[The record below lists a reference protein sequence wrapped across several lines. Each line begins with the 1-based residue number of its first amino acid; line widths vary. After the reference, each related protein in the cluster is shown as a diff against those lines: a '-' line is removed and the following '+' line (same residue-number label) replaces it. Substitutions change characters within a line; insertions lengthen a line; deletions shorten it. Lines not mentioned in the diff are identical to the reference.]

1 MNETCP
7 EMLDLL
13 AKRRTVPLPQLEG
26 PGPTEEELQR
36 LLTIAAR
43 VPDHGKLVPWRFIVI
58 EGEGRARAGDLIA
71 KAFLA
76 DEPDADEQ
84 RVAQERGRL
93 SYAPLVV
100 AVVSRAKPHPK
111 IPDWEQVLSAGAVC
125 MNLIVAAKAMG
136 FSATWLTQW
145 FAFDR
150 RVLDGLGLAPDERL
164 AGFLHIGRPAQIP
177 ADRDRPDLTAITTR
191 F

>member
-1 MNETCP
+1 MTDF
-7 EMLDLL
+7 LDVLS
-13 AKRRTVPLPQLEG
+13 ARRTVPLPQLQG
-26 PGPTEEELQR
+26 PGPDAAELER

-58 EGEGRARAGDLIA
+58 EGEARERAGELIA

-76 DEPDADEQ
+76 DDPNADEKQ
-84 RVAQERGRL
+84 IAQERGRL
-93 SYAPLVV
+93 AYAPVVV
-100 AVVSRAKPHPK
+100 AVVARPRPHAK
-111 IPDWEQVLSAGAVC
+111 IPEWEQVLSAGAVC
-125 MNLIVAAKAMG
+125 MNMIVAAKAMG
-136 FSATWLTQW
+136 YSATWLTQW

-150 RVLDGLGLAPDERL
+150 RVLDGLGLAPEEKI

-177 ADRDRPDLTAITTR
+177 ADRDRPDLAAIVTR

>member
-1 MNETCP
+1 MT
-7 EMLDLL
+7 DFIDVL

-26 PGPTEEELQR
+26 PGPDAAELER

-43 VPDHGKLVPWRFIVI
+43 VPDHGKLVPWRFVVI
-58 EGEGRARAGDLIA
+58 EGEARTRAGELIARA
-71 KAFLA
+71 FLS
-76 DEPDADEQ
+76 DEPDASAD

-93 SYAPLVV
+93 SYAPVVV
-100 AVVSRAKPHPK
+100 AVVSRARPHPK
-111 IPDWEQVLSAGAVC
+111 IPEWEQVLSAGAVC

-145 FAFDR
+145 YAFDR
-150 RVLDGLGLAPDERL
+150 RVLDGLGLAPEERI
-164 AGFLHIGRPAQIP
+164 AGFLHVGRPAQIP
-177 ADRDRPDLTAITTR
+177 ADRDRPDLAAIVTR

>member
-1 MNETCP
+1 MNEF
-7 EMLDLL
+7 LHLL
-13 AKRRTVPLPQLEG
+13 ATRRSVPLPQLGG
-26 PGPTEEELQR
+26 PGPDAAELER

-43 VPDHGKLVPWRFIVI
+43 VPDHGKLVPWRFLVI
-58 EGEGRARAGDLIA
+58 EGEARARAGELIA

-76 DEPDADEQ
+76 EEPGADEA

-93 SYAPLVV
+93 SHAPLVV
-100 AVVSRAKPHPK
+100 AVIARPRPHPK
-111 IPDWEQVLSAGAVC
+111 IPEWEQVLSAGAVC
-125 MNLIVAAKAMG
+125 MNLVVAARAMG

-145 FAFDR
+145 YAFDR
-150 RVLDGLGLAPDERL
+150 RVLDGLGLAPQERI

-177 ADRDRPDLTAITTR
+177 ADRDRPDLAAIVSR